1 MALAWDFTRE
11 IDPAGIGGNTTSF
24 YDTSCQA
31 IYIDQDG
38 QIKTRH
44 GMLTLGQWHNVEYSD
59 EVTISDLGYSLLD
72 IEHHFNDLLFGAA
85 YHNGDVV
92 LLVYEYR
99 IDASSFVDNA
109 VLQLQ
114 PNNAIKVVTAALSHG
129 ARARLKDSNYSMF
142 APGIIIHLKF
152 SEDGETETVWEK
164 LCISEMAGDEIR
176 DTLTIRAKN
185 KVALRL
191 LDQTFDDDV
200 EYEGTVKEIIEA
212 ILTDAGIT
220 AYTVEDNAA
229 ETSVAFLP
237 DQSILDGLSEFCAL
251 HNLFVDTDRDDTILV
266 GSDLFIQGLM
276 PITIHELIREDDLF
290 SRYVDQSYQHIYSRV
305 CVRRSGAQPLKVFG
319 VVPTMGWHI
328 PAKKTFYKDVHDD
341 MSQVDMEALRDSLIE
356 NLQYLGIEETF
367 TTAIR
372 PYMQIGD
379 GLIVTDPDTLKVTAG
394 IIVDLQHCFGNETEP
409 FTQLTLRTG
418 GTMVNTP
425 ATLTSKYVS
434 RLGHMDRTQK
444 LYSFLSSPD
453 RR

>member
-1 MALAWDFTRE
+1 MALTWDFTRE
-11 IDPAGIGGNTTSF
+11 IGTGSPGNTTSYF
-24 YDTSCQA
+24 TTEAQVFFLKDTE
-31 IYIDQDG
+31 IYTLIGQVDNGHWQDTVYESE
-38 QIKTRH
+38 Q
-44 GMLTLGQWHNVEYSD
+44 Q
-59 EVTISDLGYSLLD
+59 ISDDGYSVLD
-72 IEHHFNDLLFGAA
+72 IEHHFTGTLFGAA
-85 YHNGDVV
+85 YHDGDVV
-92 LLVYEYR
+92 FLVYEYAM
-99 IDASSFVDNA
+99 DATSLLNMGR
-109 VLQLQ
+109 LQLQ
-114 PNNAIKVVTAALSHG
+114 PNNAVKALTAELSQV
-129 ARARLKDSNYSMF
+129 ARARLKDSNYSLLT
-142 APGIIIHLKF
+142 PGTIVRTKLSITDQP
-152 SEDGETETVWEK
+152 EPTVIER
-164 LCISEMAGDEIR
+164 LGISALILDDIR
-176 DTLTIRAKN
+176 DTLTIKAKN
-185 KVALRL
+185 KPALYL
-191 LDQTFDDDV
+191 LEQTFDDDI
-200 EYEGTVKEIIEA
+200 EYTGTVKEIIEA

-220 AYTVEDNAA
+220 AYTVEDNTT

-237 DQSILDGLSEFCAL
+237 DQSILDGLSEFCSL
-251 HNLFVDTDRDDTILV
+251 HNWFVDADREDTILV

-290 SRYVDQSYQHIYSRV
+290 SRYVDQSYQYVYSRV

-319 VVPTMGWHI
+319 VVPTMDWHV

-341 MSQVDMEALRDSLIE
+341 MSQVEMEALRDSLIE

-394 IIVDLQHCFGNETEP
+394 IIVDLQHCFGNEIEP

-418 GTMVNTP
+418 GTMANTP

-444 LYSFLSSPD
+444 LYDFLSSPD

>member
-1 MALAWDFTRE
+1 MALVWDFARE
-11 IDPAGIGGNTTSF
+11 IDGAANGGNTTSY
-24 YDTSCQA
+24 YDNKCQTF
-31 IYIDQDG
+31 YIDDG
-38 QIKTRH
+38 KIKTRISEVA
-44 GMLTLGQWHNVEYSD
+44 LGQWQSVVYDPEL
-59 EVTISDLGYSLLD
+59 VISDNGYSLLD
-72 IEHHFNDLLFGAA
+72 IEHHFNDLLFGVA
-85 YHNGDVV
+85 YHDGDVV

-114 PNNAIKVVTAALSHG
+114 PNNPIKVVTAALSHG

-142 APGIIIHLKF
+142 APGIDIHLKF
-152 SEDGETETVWEK
+152 SADGETETIWEK
-164 LCISEMAGDEIR
+164 LRISEMAGDEIR
-176 DTLTIRAKN
+176 DTITVRAKN

-220 AYTVEDNAA
+220 AYTVEDNAT
-229 ETSVAFLP
+229 ETSVTFLP
-237 DQSILDGLSEFCAL
+237 DQSILDGLSEFCSL
-251 HNLFVDTDRDDTILV
+251 HNWFVDADREDTILV

-319 VVPTMGWHI
+319 VVPTMDWHV